1 MLQYANNVCRGVRED
16 GEELMRREGR
26 RSIRLVLVMILFA
39 GILCLAGSIRTPA
52 ASVKKLTM
60 VKGQVRRLNKNGAT
74 WSSSRKKV
82 AVVDAG
88 GNVTALKKGTAVIT
102 AKVGKKKTRYRIK
115 VQAPKLGKTSRKV
128 KVGKSFSLKIKGTN
142 RKFKWSSSNP
152 SVAQVTQ
159 KKSWK
164 YKCKVTG
171 KRNGVARIS
180 AAYKGVTLTCAVTVG
195 TGQPGKVFRMY
206 LSNGDLL
213 KTLTYDRTDTAKY
226 VSSISQYGQSAP
238 LYISADGGDGLEN
251 IWSEDNNGAIGV
263 PGAKL
268 SDAAVKG
275 TIKKACLWAR
285 AVCDSP
291 YHGYDNG
298 HNYDGSQDCWA
309 WGQAKPNALGTG
321 DYCCYSIPLCAYY
334 FAGVNVL
341 GESLGGPDAKYV
353 PHSTLLMHHSDVSFY
368 GVTKKPVV
376 STGPYDSMYLYPRC
390 GFKDMISSFK
400 NNRST
405 FVFKAGDVATYG
417 SHAQLIIEDGTKG
430 KCSVAQA
437 FGPTNKKQSKEIGGD
452 QSYELGV
459 GSLHR
464 ASDIAHIWRFT
475 GEGVRLNTVG
485 LID

>member
-1 MLQYANNVCRGVRED
+1 MK
-16 GEELMRREGR
+16 REGR
-26 RSIRLVLVMILFA
+26 ISIRLILVMFLFA
-39 GILCLAGSIRTPA
+39 GILCLAGTMRTPA
-52 ASVKKLTM
+52 ASIKKITM
-60 VKGQVRRLNKNGAT
+60 VKGQVRKLKKKGAK
-74 WSSSRKKV
+74 WSTSRKKV
-82 AVVDAG
+82 AVVDSV

-115 VQAPKLGKTSRKV
+115 VQAPRLGKTSRKV
-128 KVGKSFSLKIKGTN
+128 EVGKSFSLKVRGTD

-152 SVAQVTQ
+152 SVAEVTQ

-164 YKCKVTG
+164 YKCRVKG
-171 KRNGVARIS
+171 KRNGTATIS
-180 AAYKGVTLTCAVTVG
+180 AYFKGVTLTCRVTVG
-195 TGQPGKVFRMY
+195 TGKETDGKVFRMY
-206 LSNGDLL
+206 LPNGDLL
-213 KTLTYDRTDTAKY
+213 KTLTYERTDTAKY
-226 VSSISQYGQSAP
+226 VSSISHYGQSAP

-251 IWSEDNNGAIGV
+251 IWAEENNGAIGV
-263 PGAKL
+263 KGAKL
-268 SDAAVKG
+268 SSAVVKG

-298 HNYDGSQDCWA
+298 HNYSGSQDCWA

-341 GESLGGPDAKYV
+341 GESLGGPEAKYV

-368 GVTKKPVV
+368 GVSEKSVV

-390 GFKDMISSFK
+390 GFKDMISSYK
-400 NNRST
+400 NNRSG

-452 QSYELGV
+452 QGYELGV

-464 ASDIAHIWRFT
+464 AGDIAHIWRFT

>member
-1 MLQYANNVCRGVRED
+1 MLQSDYNVHWEVR

-26 RSIRLVLVMILFA
+26 RSIRLMLVMILFA
-39 GILCLAGSIRTPA
+39 GILCLAGSISTPA
-52 ASVKKLTM
+52 ASVKKLTE
-60 VKGQVRRLNKNGAT
+60 
-74 WSSSRKKV
+74 
-82 AVVDAG
+82 D
-88 GNVTALKKGTAVIT
+88 
-102 AKVGKKKTRYRIK
+102 
-115 VQAPKLGKTSRKV
+115 
-128 KVGKSFSLKIKGTN
+128 
-142 RKFKWSSSNP
+142 
-152 SVAQVTQ
+152 
-159 KKSWK
+159 
-164 YKCKVTG
+164 
-171 KRNGVARIS
+171 
-180 AAYKGVTLTCAVTVG
+180 
-195 TGQPGKVFRMY
+195 TGQQGNIFRMY

-226 VSSISQYGQSAP
+226 VSSISRYGQSAP

-400 NNRST
+400 
-405 FVFKAGDVATYG
+405 
-417 SHAQLIIEDGTKG
+417 
-430 KCSVAQA
+430 
-437 FGPTNKKQSKEIGGD
+437 
-452 QSYELGV
+452 
-459 GSLHR
+459 
-464 ASDIAHIWRFT
+464 
-475 GEGVRLNTVG
+475 
-485 LID
+485 